1 MLLAGKRLDNP
12 TQSDDYILLC
22 LDWAAQTGRAAT
34 GRAGRYLAATRS
46 FDNAE
51 TGLGSEI
58 VMRVPQTEQ

>member
-1 MLLAGKRLDNP
+1 VLLAGKGPSWRRPIKAIFAFAWIVTGL
-12 TQSDDYILLC
+12 
-22 LDWAAQTGRAAT
+22 AA
-34 GRAGRYLAATRS
+34 RYLAATRS